1 MDRKTRR
8 RLKVVLERRLDATIA
23 GRTCAECSACCTAL
37 DIPQL
42 DKPAGEPC
50 RYLGPMGGCSI
61 YDERPKLCREYLCG
75 WRIGIG
81 DLRPDQVGVV
91 ITPTRPGAPG
101 YPGMIVH
108 ELWPDAFSDARE
120 YLVDL
125 ASRLVLVLV
134 RDGRPLTIA
143 GPDHLVMG
151 MKSQIEGIQRENA
164 ELREAKAHEGV
175 FAAEGIAGSKAR

>member
-1 MDRKTRR
+1 
-8 RLKVVLERRLDATIA
+8 
-23 GRTCAECSACCTAL
+23 
-37 DIPQL
+37 
-42 DKPAGEPC
+42 
-50 RYLGPMGGCSI
+50 
-61 YDERPKLCREYLCG
+61 
-75 WRIGIG
+75 
-81 DLRPDQVGVV
+81 
-91 ITPTRPGAPG
+91 
-101 YPGMIVH
+101 MIVH

-164 ELREAKAHEGV
+164 EIRAAKAHEGV